1 MTAPPRRSML
11 LTALLTVGA
20 LLAGTVG
27 AGADEIGDKQA
38 EAEEVAGRLADQARE
53 IVALDKEHRAAQDR
67 LGQTEVALDQAETEL
82 VGASLRQED
91 ARRLLVAHA
100 QAAYVSGGSVSFVG
114 NLANGAAPDGVA
126 RNTYLRFVTGEDRQA
141 VGRMRAAREDLEIR
155 RAQLDAARRRAADQ
169 ADVVGG
175 DLEELQHAMT
185 AQRAQ
190 VARIDGELSTLV
202 AAEQAQVAE
211 AARQQQ
217 ALRDAEAAAARA
229 AARAAPPPPPGGRC
243 WRRHRSRRPVPP
255 CPWTRPSPAS
265 ASWSRATTT
274 RRPAAGPT
282 SSSTTPGSPSATRGR
297 PRTIPRRCRTRAPA
311 ASRPAAAGASGRSP
325 PSAASSDDPP
335 PAELVTESAG

>member
-1 MTAPPRRSML
+1 MTAPPRRSIL
-11 LTALLTVGA
+11 LTALLTVCA

-27 AGADEIGDKQA
+27 AGADQIGDKQA
-38 EAEEVAGRLADQARE
+38 EAEEVAGRLADQARD

-67 LGQTEVALDQAETEL
+67 LEQTEVALDQAATEL

-114 NLANGAAPDGVA
+114 NLANGTGPDGVA

-190 VARIDGELSTLV
+190 VARIDGELATLV
-202 AAEQAQVAE
+202 AAEQAQAAE
-211 AARQQQ
+211 VARQQQ
-217 ALRDAEAAAARA
+217 ALRDADAAAAAARN
-229 AARAAPPPPPGGRC
+229 
-243 WRRHRSRRPVPP
+243 V
-255 CPWTRPSPAS
+255 
-265 ASWSRATTT
+265 
-274 RRPAAGPT
+274 
-282 SSSTTPGSPSATRGR
+282 
-297 PRTIPRRCRTRAPA
+297 
-311 ASRPAAAGASGRSP
+311 PAAASGGSILA
-325 PSAASSDDPP
+325 AASAPAPGPALSMDEAFAGIRQLESGNNYSSPSGGAYQFLDDTWQSLDYTGAAEDHP
-335 PAELVTESAG
+335 PAVQDEGARRLQARSGWGQWSVAPLCGLI

>member
-1 MTAPPRRSML
+1 MTAPPRRSIL
-11 LTALLTVGA
+11 LTALLTVCA

-67 LGQTEVALDQAETEL
+67 LAQTEVALDQAETEL

-217 ALRDAEAAAARA
+217 ALRDAEAAAAR
-229 AARAAPPPPPGGRC
+229 
-243 WRRHRSRRPVPP
+243 
-255 CPWTRPSPAS
+255 
-265 ASWSRATTT
+265 TT
-274 RRPAAGPT
+274 
-282 SSSTTPGSPSATRGR
+282 
-297 PRTIPRRCRTRAPA
+297 
-311 ASRPAAAGASGRSP
+311 PAAASGGSVLA
-325 PSAASSDDPP
+325 AASEPAPGPALSMDEAFACIRQLESGNNYSSPSGGAYQFLDDTWQSLGYEGAAEDHP
-335 PAELVTESAG
+335 PAVQDEGARRLQARSGWGQWSVAPLCGLI